1 MRSAKIFC
9 WCFLFVFFGGVGRA
23 HAADIQIREATQP
36 TSQGPVVVKAFLAAG
51 QRPHPA
57 ILVLH
62 GSQGLDKFR
71 AFYERNATQFARAG
85 FDAYVLDYYNEQDV
99 ACSEAVETR
108 RANFSKRMAARSQMV
123 SDVATDVLARGHKGR
138 AIGIVGFSQGG

>member
-9 WCFLFVFFGGVGRA
+9 WCFLFVFFGGFGRA
-23 HAADIQIREATQP
+23 LAGDIQVHEGTQT

-51 QRPHPA
+51 QAPHPA
-57 ILVLH
+57 IIVLH

-99 ACSEAVETR
+99 AC
-108 RANFSKRMAARSQMV
+108 
-123 SDVATDVLARGHKGR
+123 
-138 AIGIVGFSQGG
+138 